1 MKISL
6 KMEKR
11 IMSSMELIKKLRE
24 TTGSGMLDC
33 KKALAENNDDL
44 DAAIKWLR
52 EKGILKAQKKQDR
65 ETNEGVISFYNHE
78 TSFNSFSLCKIK
90 CETDFVAKNDDFLS
104 FANQLTKAIH
114 ESDNINPQGNFD
126 DINSIS
132 INGKKLDSA
141 LTDLIS
147 KIGENIQIISY
158 KKYNSENS
166 IFINYL
172 HNKYNSSCSKI
183 ASVVEIST
191 NDTKKASEISDDLK
205 VVAMQVSAMKP
216 MGLNEES
223 LDTKVL
229 DDEKDIILKQ
239 IENTPE
245 DKKEQIVKGKLN
257 KFIKENT
264 LMGQALITD
273 PKNTVSNYI
282 SNLSKT
288 NNLELNI
295 SSMDLYTI

>member
-1 MKISL
+1 
-6 KMEKR
+6 
-11 IMSSMELIKKLRE
+11 MELIKKLRE

-65 ETNEGVISFYNHE
+65 ETNEGVISLYNHE
-78 TSFNSFSLCKIK
+78 KSLNSFSLCKIK

-114 ESDNINPQGNFD
+114 ESDSIKSFGNFE
-126 DINSIS
+126 DISSIS
-132 INGKKLDSA
+132 INEKDLNSA

-158 KKYNSENS
+158 KKYNSEKS

-183 ASVVEIST
+183 ASVVEVST
-191 NDTKKASEISDDLK
+191 NDPKKASEISDELK

-216 MGLNEES
+216 MGLNEDS
-223 LDTKVL
+223 IDAKVL
-229 DDEKDIILKQ
+229 EDEKDIILKQ
-239 IENTPE
+239 IENTPD

-264 LMGQALITD
+264 LMGQSLITD
-273 PKNTVSNYI
+273 PKNTVANYV
-282 SNLSKT
+282 SDLSKS

>member
-1 MKISL
+1 
-6 KMEKR
+6 MEKR

-44 DAAIKWLR
+44 DAAVKWLR

-78 TSFNSFSLCKIK
+78 ASLNSFSLCKIK
-90 CETDFVAKNDDFLS
+90 CETDFVAKNDDFLL
-104 FANQLTKAIH
+104 FANQLSKAIH
-114 ESDNINPQGNFD
+114 ESDNIKSQGNFE
-126 DINSIS
+126 DISSIS
-132 INGKKLDSA
+132 VNDKDLNSA

-158 KKYNSENS
+158 KKYYSDNS

-191 NDTKKASEISDDLK
+191 SDTKKASEISDELK

-223 LDTKVL
+223 IDPKVL

-239 IENTPE
+239 IEKTPD

-264 LMGQALITD
+264 LMGQSLITD
-273 PKNTVSNYI
+273 PKNTVANYI
-282 SNLSKT
+282 TDLSKS
-288 NNLELNI
+288 NNLDLNI
-295 SSMDLYTI
+295 VSMDLYTI

>member
-1 MKISL
+1 
-6 KMEKR
+6 
-11 IMSSMELIKKLRE
+11 MSSMELIKKLRD

-65 ETNEGVISFYNHE
+65 ETNEGVISLFNHDSSL
-78 TSFNSFSLCKIK
+78 TNFTLCKIK
-90 CETDFVAKNDDFLS
+90 CETDFVAKNEYFLS
-104 FANQLTKAIH
+104 FANDLTKAIH
-114 ESDNINPQGNFD
+114 NSENIKTSGTFE
-126 DINSIS
+126 DIISIS
-132 INGKKLDSA
+132 VNEKKLNLA

-158 KKYNSENS
+158 KKYNSQNS
-166 IFINYL
+166 IFINYM

-183 ASVVEIST
+183 VSVVEVNT
-191 NDTKKASEISDDLK
+191 NDMNKASEISDKLK
-205 VVAMQVSAMKP
+205 VIAMQVSAMKP

-223 LDTKVL
+223 IDSKVL

-239 IENTPE
+239 IENTPD
-245 DKKEQIVKGKLN
+245 DKKEQIVKGKIN

-264 LMGQALITD
+264 LMGQTLITD
-273 PKNTVSNYI
+273 PKNTVSNYV
-282 SNLSKT
+282 SELSKS
-288 NNLELNI
+288 NNLDLNI
-295 SSMDLYTI
+295 TSMDLYTI

>member
-1 MKISL
+1 
-6 KMEKR
+6 
-11 IMSSMELIKKLRE
+11 MSNMELIKKLRD

-33 KKALAENNDDL
+33 KKALAENKDDL

-65 ETNEGVISFYNHE
+65 VTNEGVISLYNHDK
-78 TSFNSFSLCKIK
+78 SLNSFSLCKIK

-104 FANQLTKAIH
+104 FANQLTKAIY
-114 ESDNINPQGNFD
+114 ESDSIKSPGNFD
-126 DINSIS
+126 DISSIFV
-132 INGKKLDSA
+132 NEKDLNSA

-191 NDTKKASEISDDLK
+191 NDTKKASEISEELK

-216 MGLNEES
+216 MGLDEAS
-223 LDTKVL
+223 IDSKVL
-229 DDEKDIILKQ
+229 NDEKDIILKQ

-264 LMGQALITD
+264 LLGQALITD
-273 PKNTVSNYI
+273 PKNTVANYV
-282 SNLSKT
+282 SDLSKS
-288 NNLELNI
+288 NNLDLNI
-295 SSMDLYTI
+295 TSMDLYTI